1 MNILVVLAGDV
12 KLNLKGLIRDK
23 NVDFVIAVDGGYDH
37 LYKEG
42 ITPNIVIGD
51 FDSLESDLDGVE
63 TVELKMSKDYTDYE
77 FVINYIEKEHNDF
90 ENCFVVGFMSNKRPE
105 HFYNNLMLIR
115 PRFYYISE
123 NTNIFL
129 LTPGEH
135 VLNAPHYVSLFAFE
149 DVDGLTLEGFKY
161 PLENYKLLK
170 SDNVGISNEIEG
182 DTGDISFKKGKLLVF
197 LSN

>member
-1 MNILVVLAGDV
+1 MNILIVLAGEV
-12 KLNLKGLIRDK
+12 RVNLKNLIKNK
-23 NVDFVIAVDGGYDH
+23 NVDFVIAVDGGYDY
-37 LYKEG
+37 LYNEG

-51 FDSLESDLDGVE
+51 FDSIKSELDGVK
-63 TVELKMSKDYTDYE
+63 TVELNMSKDYTDFE
-77 FVINYIEKEHNDF
+77 FVINYIEKEHNNF
-90 ENCFVVGFMSNKRPE
+90 VNCFVVGFMSSKRPE

-115 PRFYYISE
+115 PNFYYISE

-135 VLNAPHYVSLFAFE
+135 VLNAPHYISFFAFE
-149 DVDGLTLEGFKY
+149 DVKNLTLDRFKY
-161 PLENYKLLK
+161 PLKNYELLK

-182 DTGDISFKKGKLLVF
+182 ETGEVSFKKGKLLVF